1 MSSQRNRRLAPV
13 AAAVLLALYGTAEAQ
28 DTPAQ
33 ESSPR
38 TLPKVR
44 VEAAAEGYATG
55 AISTATKTETPLLE
69 VPQSIS
75 VITHEQIQDQ
85 AMQSLTDVIRYAP
98 GVGAAQGEG
107 NRDNP
112 IFRGN
117 ASTADLFV
125 DGIRDD
131 VEYFRDL
138 YNVERVEVLKGPNGM
153 MFGRGAVGGL
163 VNRVTRWAN
172 REEVHEATLQVYSEG
187 GGRATADFGT
197 AIGDSLGL
205 RVTGLYEDSDSYRDD
220 VTFERMGVNPT
231 LSFALGENAT
241 LRLGYEYYDYDRT
254 ADRGIPSFNGAP
266 SASEPEIFFGD
277 PHQSTTA
284 ATVNAATAVFEYRF
298 ANGASLTN
306 RTRWADYDKD
316 YWNVYAVTPV
326 TGDVVG
332 IEAYGQVNTR
342 ENLFNQT
349 DLVLDFQTGS
359 VGHTFLVGMELG
371 TQDSDNRR
379 DNGLFDFGGGAPPV
393 TVPAS
398 NDQRVYVPFGNPR
411 TTFPVT
417 FAHVPTASSPAPA
430 FNHIEATQA
439 ALYLQDQIKF
449 TPHWQ
454 AIIGVRYDNLDI
466 EFNNLNPPTATTP
479 ARIETKDDLISPR
492 AGLIYQPI
500 ETMSFYAS
508 YSMAT
513 LPRAGAQMTSL
524 TPTNEAF
531 DPEEWENSEVG
542 VKWDIRPD
550 LAATLAL
557 YQLDRTN
564 VIAPD
569 PNNPTLSILVDGQRT
584 RGVELGLTGRITE
597 AWSIAG
603 GYAYQDAEITETQSA
618 AVVDGARVGQV
629 PENTFS
635 LWNRYDF
642 TPSWGVG
649 LGVIYSDEQFVAVEN
664 VLTPAS
670 NVTLPDYTRV
680 DAALY
685 WTVTPRLRLQANVE
699 NLLDEEYFPNAHN
712 NNNIT
717 PGSPLAARVSVVT
730 NF

>member
-1 MSSQRNRRLAPV
+1 MSSPWNRRSARV
-13 AAAVLLALYGTAEAQ
+13 AAAVLLALYGAA
-28 DTPAQ
+28 DAQ
-33 ESSPR
+33 ESGEESAPAR

-44 VEAAAEGYATG
+44 VEAAAEGYSTSS
-55 AISTATKTETPLLE
+55 ISTATKTDTPLLE
-69 VPQSIS
+69 VPQSVS
-75 VITHEQIQDQ
+75 VITQDLIQDQ

-117 ASTADLFV
+117 STTADLFV

-131 VEYFRDL
+131 VEYYRDL

-163 VNRVTRWAN
+163 INRVTRWAN
-172 REEVHEATLQVYSEG
+172 REDVREATLQAYSEG
-187 GGRATADFGT
+187 GGRTTADFGT

-220 VTFERMGVNPT
+220 VKFERVGVNPT
-231 LSFALGENAT
+231 MFFGLGENAT

-254 ADRGIPSFNGAP
+254 ADRGIPSFNGRP
-266 SASEPEIFFGD
+266 SESDPETFFGD

-326 TGDVVG
+326 TDGLVG
-332 IEAYGQVNTR
+332 IEAYGQENQR

-349 DLVLDFQTGS
+349 DLVLDFNTGGI
-359 VGHTFLVGMELG
+359 GHTFLVGMELG

-411 TTFPVT
+411 TTFPVN
-417 FAHVPTASSPAPA
+417 FAHVPTAANANPA
-430 FNHIEATQA
+430 FNHIETTQA
-439 ALYLQDQIKF
+439 SLYVQDQIRF
-449 TPHWQ
+449 SPHWQ
-454 AIIGVRYDNLDI
+454 AIVGVRYDNLEI
-466 EFNNLNPPTATTP
+466 EFDNLNPPTATTP
-479 ARIETKDDLISPR
+479 AQIVSNDDLISPR

-500 ETMSFYAS
+500 ATLSFYAS
-508 YSMAT
+508 YTMAS

-531 DPEEWENSEVG
+531 DPEEWENAEVG
-542 VKWDIRPD
+542 LKWDVRPD
-550 LAATLAL
+550 VSATLAI

-569 PNNPTLSILVDGQRT
+569 PNDPTQSILVDGQRT
-584 RGVELGLTGRITE
+584 RGIELGLTGRITE

-603 GYAYQDAEITETQSA
+603 GYAYQDAEVTRTQSA
-618 AVVDGARVGQV
+618 TVVDGARIGQV

-642 TPSWGVG
+642 TASWGVG
-649 LGVIYSDEQFVAVEN
+649 LGVISSSDQFVAVEN

-670 NVTLPDYTRV
+670 NVELPGYTRV

-685 WTVTPRLRLQANVE
+685 WTVNPHLRVQANVE

-717 PGSPLAARVSVVT
+717 PGSPLAARISVVT